1 MALLYGLRMGG
12 LTQGKTLQQMGAMHS
27 ADGSDAFGRWGRCIR
42 QMGAM
47 HSANGGDAFGRWG
60 GYHRE
65 QSKLSRELALQA
77 VNAKRRIK
85 ELKN

>member
-12 LTQGKTLQQMGAMHS
+12 LTQGKTLQ
-27 ADGSDAFGRWGRCIR
+27 